1 MPRVGLVKGENRFGN
16 VLQAMKQAGKSL
28 KEKIRGTVLIKVNT
42 VMEDNIPANTHPEA
56 LRAVLEYVQALDTD
70 RVLVGEAS
78 FHGLGL
84 YEKCGY
90 SALQDDYDF
99 ELLDFNSTGYEE
111 MELLNLEKEL
121 VPVNIS
127 KIYKDFDCLISLS
140 VPKAHSDAV
149 LTLSGKNMMGF
160 LAHGEIWKIHGV
172 QNFSDHMEASA
183 KVIHKNLRRLLAK
196 VRPDV
201 AVLDAFHSF
210 EDGPVPQCG
219 RGTQVFPKFA
229 VAGSD
234 FVAVDTV
241 TATAFGVNPD
251 DVGYLSYCLEAGY
264 GIGDLSK
271 IEILGTSI
279 EEASWPLKMAPTI
292 ETILKWKDE
301 R

>member
-1 MPRVGLVKGENRFGN
+1 MPQVGLVKGEERSENI
-16 VLQAMKQAGKSL
+16 LQAMHYAGEEL

-42 VMEDNIPANTHPEA
+42 VMEDNILANTHAEA
-56 LRAVLEYVQALDTD
+56 LRGVLEYLKSLSVD

-78 FHGLGL
+78 FHGLAL

-90 SALQDDYDF
+90 SALLKDYDF
-99 ELLDFNSTGYEE
+99 ELLDFNTTGYEE
-111 MELLNLEKEL
+111 MELLNLEKEP
-121 VPVNIS
+121 VPVNITN
-127 KIYKDFDCLISLS
+127 IYKNFDCLISLS

-183 KVIHKNLRRLLAK
+183 KIIHKNLRRLLTK

-210 EDGPVPQCG
+210 EGGPVPQCG

-229 VAGSD
+229 IAGSD

-241 TATAFGVNPD
+241 TAKTFGVNPEN
-251 DVGYLSYCLEAGY
+251 VGYLSYCLEDGY

-271 IEILGTSI
+271 IEIVGDSI
-279 EEASWPLKMAPTI
+279 EEVSWPLKMAPTI